1 MTQQIHGYRGWKGTK
16 ASGAAVIAIA
26 ATVLL
31 WFGKIDAD
39 AWTTAL
45 FIAAG
50 LLGAGDVRGSSAHW
64 GTIGFRW
71 EMKPGVSLGTS
82 YSHALRR
89 ESNNDIFKSRF
100 LSNIVVTF

>member
-50 LLGAGDVRGSSAHW
+50 LLGAGDVLARIAA
-64 GTIGFRW
+64 RP
-71 EMKPGVSLGTS
+71 K
-82 YSHALRR
+82 
-89 ESNNDIFKSRF
+89 
-100 LSNIVVTF
+100 SNINNL